1 MGCPRSPAAPGGFG
15 SSVRR
20 WQWRR
25 RGWRGGSWFLAS
37 LMPGLTITSGNV
49 SRHGSHQGGPISATA
64 GARLGQDPSLGSGDE
79 WWEQNVPSRT
89 CGMGRAS
96 AGPGPAARP
105 EPPASLRARLPPSPG
120 VWGSHGVW
128 MGFSSHAGGVLGAKV
143 CVPPLQHRDSGASP
157 HHPGGSRSRSGS
169 PPWWRQQLSRTL
181 FWMFM
186 GFQFTPG
193 SEAAKLPS
201 QGGVI
206 PRMRPVSLMCRG
218 AQPWPPSPCAAG
230 GSFGSSACQGAPS
243 SQHQKIWSK

>member
-1 MGCPRSPAAPGGFG
+1 MPQQEPGWG
-15 SSVRR
+15 RIR
-20 WQWRR
+20 P
-25 RGWRGGSWFLAS
+25 LARE
-37 LMPGLTITSGNV
+37 TSGGNKMF
-49 SRHGSHQGGPISATA
+49 PA
-64 GARLGQDPSLGSGDE
+64 GRVGWGEPVLGQDLQPGLSHQRLS
-79 WWEQNVPSRT
+79 
-89 CGMGRAS
+89 
-96 AGPGPAARP
+96 GPGSHPA
-105 EPPASLRARLPPSPG
+105 PG

-157 HHPGGSRSRSGS
+157 HHPGGSRSHSGS

-218 AQPWPPSPCAAG
+218 AQPWPPSPCAVG